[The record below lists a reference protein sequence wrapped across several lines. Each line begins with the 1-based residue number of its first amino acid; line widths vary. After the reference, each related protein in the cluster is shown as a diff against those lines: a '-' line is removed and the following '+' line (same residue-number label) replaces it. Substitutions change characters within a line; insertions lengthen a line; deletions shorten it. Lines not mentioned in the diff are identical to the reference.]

1 MSNELIVEFVG
12 FQAGASARVY
22 SFVVRQAS
30 AEPRDFTLTI
40 ANQAFTDHLISF
52 QDGPDICSRK
62 LRYELAANANDPPET
77 RLNITDADLE
87 DYRSTHA
94 PRKAAR
100 PFARKPL
107 ED

>member
-12 FQAGASARVY
+12 FESAANARVY

-30 AEPRDFTLTI
+30 TEPRDFTPTI
-40 ANQAFTDHLISF
+40 SNQAFTDHLISF

-62 LRYELAANANDPPET
+62 LRHELAANGNQPSET
-77 RLNITDADLE
+77 RLNITDTDLE
-87 DYRSTHA
+87 DYRSMHA
-94 PRKAAR
+94 PRKASR